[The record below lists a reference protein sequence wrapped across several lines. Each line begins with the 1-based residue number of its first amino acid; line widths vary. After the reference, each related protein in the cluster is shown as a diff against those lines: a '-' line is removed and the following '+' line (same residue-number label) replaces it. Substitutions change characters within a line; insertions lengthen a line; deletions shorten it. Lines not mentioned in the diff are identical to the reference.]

1 MNLSEQILLNIMM
14 FVGYPEMDKLKI
26 ITNKYFEL
34 ENRLIK
40 YIMSKTVK
48 RSQNNHVLIE
58 VNPRRKI
65 SFISNNEIEIE
76 KQFRYFFFKNDNM
89 NNWIQDNL

>member
-26 ITNKYFEL
+26 ITNKYFDL

-40 YIMSKTVK
+40 YVMNKTVK